1 MDLLYTTLKAS
12 EGIEIVVKDKNVANY
27 KTGRDY
33 RTGRCTSPP
42 VSDTTGIVIILYL
55 WKLQIPNS

>member
-27 KTGRDY
+27 KTEH
-33 RTGRCTSPP
+33 RTMYFTAGQRYNWDSYN
-42 VSDTTGIVIILYL
+42 IIFME
-55 WKLQIPNS
+55 ITNSKQLNL